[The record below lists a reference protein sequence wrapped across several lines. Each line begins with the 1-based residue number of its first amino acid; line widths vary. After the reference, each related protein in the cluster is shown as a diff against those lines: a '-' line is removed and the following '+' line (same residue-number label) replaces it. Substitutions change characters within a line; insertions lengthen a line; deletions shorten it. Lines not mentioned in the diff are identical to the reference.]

1 MKIKINHKTLVLG
14 MVDARLN
21 GKQLA
26 ERTGL
31 SELTISKVKNGG
43 SCDIDT
49 AYKIAEALNIS
60 ARELIVFEDEERAA
74 ENGKQ
79 KEGDCD

>member
-1 MKIKINHKTLVLG
+1 MKINSKNLLLG

-26 ERTGL
+26 EKTGL
-31 SELTISKVKNGG
+31 TEYTISKVKNGG

-49 AYKIAEALNIS
+49 AYKIADALNIP
-60 ARELIVFEDEERAA
+60 AKELIVFETD
-74 ENGKQ
+74 NK
-79 KEGDCD
+79 